1 MIPQRPYEITRDGM
15 MSQADDVIISLARVS
30 KNPSDV
36 KRSDMTSQQPYDVTK
51 SCGNMMS
58 QLHHVTSPRTFEYN
72 ESCDNCMPCSHS
84 PVESSSSNSV
94 WMTEEATGFSTYKAV
109 VTSSVASNVVQPQC
123 DPAYPTQKRLWTG
136 FDQST
141 CFATHNHASTC
152 TSDQDPQ
159 KLFGNFQATVTSCL
173 EYVAQQPP
181 PSWTEA
187 SSVKR
192 MEPSSSRDSFTMNN
206 QQVNLPAQFPPLAP
220 PQPSGGWSCS
230 DFSLHALPVG
240 CQATQSSSVTSPAT
254 VSTSRNN
261 IPWNDDIVKIA
272 RQLEPSAVGFS
283 RISSTRDGSSAKL
296 VSRAVGCDVVRD
308 PSFSVVTSSDA
319 ETMGL
324 FVNSCAITNDTI
336 SKTDES
342 AAPILSEPK
351 PEGKLPSDFNVL
363 FNIYLS

>member
-1 MIPQRPYEITRDGM
+1 
-15 MSQADDVIISLARVS
+15 
-30 KNPSDV
+30 
-36 KRSDMTSQQPYDVTK
+36 
-51 SCGNMMS
+51 MMS
-58 QLHHVTSPRTFEYN
+58 QLHHVTSPNTFECN
-72 ESCDNCMPCSHS
+72 ESGGNRMPCSHS

-94 WMTEEATGFSTYKAV
+94 WMTEEAMGLTTYKDVNKAV

-123 DPAYPTQKRLWTG
+123 DPAYPTQGRLWTG
-136 FDQST
+136 SDQST

-173 EYVAQQPP
+173 EYMAQQPP
-181 PSWTEA
+181 PSWTDA

-192 MEPSSSRDSFTMNN
+192 MEPSSSTDSFTINN
-206 QQVNLPAQFPPLAP
+206 QQVNLPAFPPLPP
-220 PQPSGGWSCS
+220 PQPCGGWSCS

-240 CQATQSSSVTSPAT
+240 CQATQSSSVTTPAT
-254 VSTSRNN
+254 VSPSRSN
-261 IPWNDDIVKIA
+261 ISWNDDIVKTA
-272 RQLEPSAVGFS
+272 RQPEPSAVDFS

-296 VSRAVGCDVVRD
+296 VSRAVDGCDVVRD

-324 FVNSCAITNDTI
+324 FVNSCAISNDTM

-342 AAPILSEPK
+342 PAPILSEPK